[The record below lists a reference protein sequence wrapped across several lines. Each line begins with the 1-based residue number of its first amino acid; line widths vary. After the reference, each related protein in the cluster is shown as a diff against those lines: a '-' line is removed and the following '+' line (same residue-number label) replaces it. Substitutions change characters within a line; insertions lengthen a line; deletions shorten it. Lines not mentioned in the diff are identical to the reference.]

1 MFTYTLIF
9 DVRFNLSL
17 LLRDAPLYLEWAPG
31 NILSQGT
38 VENSSTNI
46 VGEHDAKRFLLEQQV
61 EGITDGDIDPDR
73 VEVLYHPHS
82 STFFLKIFSYIFNIC
97 YLSNFNDDLSLLV
110 FYDSKT
116 NERISMSKTISSSS
130 N

>member
-82 STFFLKIFSYIFNIC
+82 STFFKIFFLTYSIYAIC
-97 YLSNFNDDLSLLV
+97 PTLTTTSLSLSFMIL
-110 FYDSKT
+110 KQM
-116 NERISMSKTISSSS
+116 RG
-130 N
+130 